1 MFPLREV
8 CLAMSAI
15 RRAGYSYIIVAHNDS
30 DAPPLCT
37 HLEGATLDL
46 VLGLVSRVYQG
57 VEEDNFTLL
66 EEEKEEEEEEFRW
79 AMEVLTK
86 LY

>member
-1 MFPLREV
+1 
-8 CLAMSAI
+8 MSAM
-15 RRAGYSYIIVAHNDS
+15 RRAGYSYIIVAHDDS
-30 DAPPLCT
+30 DAPPLRT

-46 VLGLVSRVYQG
+46 VSGFVSRVYQG

-66 EEEKEEEEEEFRW
+66 EEEEEEEEEEFRW
-79 AMEVLTK
+79 AMEVFRK